1 MKLASL
7 PVAVNGL
14 LISCCAMQLDKSS
27 ACADKDAAGAKWCSI
42 KRLTR

>member
-7 PVAVNGL
+7 PMAANGL
-14 LISCCAMQLDKSS
+14 LISYCAMQLDKSS
-27 ACADKDAAGAKWCSI
+27 ARADRDAAGAKWCSI